1 MPSGGQLIIETG
13 HADIDADYVEAHA
26 EASPGS
32 YVTLAVTDTG
42 VGMPPEVRRRAFDP
56 FFTTKGPAAG
66 TGLGLSMVYGFVKQS
81 GGHVQLYSEVGLGT
95 TVRMYLPARAAE
107 RAATE
112 RRATASAAPIKTG
125 ETILVV
131 EDDPRV
137 RRVSVRRLK
146 ELGYAVIEAESGPA
160 ALEVL
165 DRGQPIDLLF
175 TDVVMA
181 GGMTGVDLAREVGR
195 RRPGLKTLFTSGYA
209 EPAMVERGLP
219 ISESAWLAKP
229 HSAVELHTKIRD
241 LLDR

>member
-1 MPSGGQLIIETG
+1 M
-13 HADIDADYVEAHA
+13 
-26 EASPGS
+26 
-32 YVTLAVTDTG
+32 
-42 VGMPPEVRRRAFDP
+42 
-56 FFTTKGPAAG
+56 
-66 TGLGLSMVYGFVKQS
+66 
-81 GGHVQLYSEVGLGT
+81 
-95 TVRMYLPARAAE
+95 
-107 RAATE
+107 
-112 RRATASAAPIKTG
+112 
-125 ETILVV
+125 V

-160 ALEVL
+160 ALDVL
-165 DRGQPIDLLF
+165 DRGQSIDLLF

-181 GGMTGVDLAREVGR
+181 GGMTGVDLAREAGR

-209 EPAMVERGLP
+209 EPAVVERGLP